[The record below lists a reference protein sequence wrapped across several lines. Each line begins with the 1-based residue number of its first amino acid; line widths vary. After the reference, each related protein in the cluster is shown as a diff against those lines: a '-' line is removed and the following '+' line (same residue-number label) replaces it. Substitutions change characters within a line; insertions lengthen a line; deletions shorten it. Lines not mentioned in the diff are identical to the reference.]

1 MLRTSQ
7 RSPAAQRQNKR
18 VVSLADE
25 NGAVLLEF
33 ALSSL
38 LFFTVLFGI
47 LDFGQAIWR
56 YNMAADLAQEG
67 ARWAAVRGVSS
78 LTPASAADVQAYV
91 QSRSPGI
98 TVTVT
103 TTSVDAS
110 RQCTTTSV
118 NPSSLHPGSG
128 MCVSVEATYTR
139 SSALIPIPSLT
150 LRATAQMI
158 MAR

>member
-1 MLRTSQ
+1 MLRTPN
-7 RSPAAQRQNKR
+7 RPAARRQNKR
-18 VVSLADE
+18 LVSLVDE
-25 NGAVLLEF
+25 KGAVLLEF

-38 LFFTVLFGI
+38 LFFAVLFGI
-47 LDFGQAIWR
+47 LDFGQSIWR
-56 YNMAADLAQEG
+56 YNMTADLAQEG

-78 LTPASAADVQAYV
+78 LSPASAAEVQAYV

-98 TVTVT
+98 AVTVT
-103 TTSVDAS
+103 TTSVNAS

-118 NPSSLHPGSG
+118 NPSALSAGTG
-128 MCVSVEATYTR
+128 MCVSVEASYNRGT
-139 SSALIPIPSLT
+139 ALIPVPSLT